1 MKKQLLSM
9 AALLFMGNAI
19 AQENVDLTPS
29 AYKYANQS
37 VGQYKIATFFTGAN
51 ISAPCDNTIQEFYNN
66 GLFIVAGG
74 QFANPA
80 QPYATDLQAGTSV
93 VDLGGEVGK
102 VLCVNGVNSQY
113 NTLNSVNYPQCTGGL
128 NWFNFNWFMDPN
140 NTPMD
145 GTEEAPNIRVR
156 VVLNMYANTLD
167 EAANV
172 INTAYMVT
180 NQGNVMPAGSNT
192 AEGMAVTT
200 GNFAET
206 YEDGEPVED
215 DNGNYVYDPTKW
227 MVYEWDTYCP
237 VSKEGEGSGAPLRL
251 KMEFNAGNLAGA
263 TVFIKEASFTKLA
276 ENPEPILGTRK
287 KTFVKYTVD
296 PQAVEA
302 AIGAVEQ
309 SSGKAEY
316 FNLSGMK
323 VEAGILAKG
332 VYIVKSGGT
341 TSKVVVK

>member
-9 AALLFMGNAI
+9 AALMIMGGAI
-19 AQENVDLTPS
+19 AQENVDVTPAS
-29 AYKYANQS
+29 YKFANLP
-37 VGQYKIATFFTGAN
+37 VGECKIATFFTGAN
-51 ISAPCDNTIQEFYNN
+51 ISAPCDATIEQYYND
-66 GLFIVAGG
+66 GLFVVAGG

-80 QPYATDLQAGTSV
+80 QPYAKDLQAGTSI

-102 VLCVNGVNSQY
+102 VLCVNGVNSKY
-113 NTLNSVNYPQCTGGL
+113 NTNNNLSFPQCTGSL
-128 NWFNFNWFMDPN
+128 NWFNFNWFTDPN
-140 NTPMD
+140 NTPTG

-156 VVLNMYANTLD
+156 VVLNIYANTLD

-192 AEGMAVTT
+192 AEGVAVTS
-200 GNFAET
+200 GSFAET

-237 VSKEGEGSGAPLRL
+237 EPKDGESGVPLRL
-251 KMEFNAGNLAGA
+251 KMEMNAGNLAGA
-263 TVFIKEASFTKLA
+263 TVFFKEVSFTQLA
-276 ENPEPILGTRK
+276 ENPEPIMGTRQ
-287 KTFVKYTVD
+287 KTFVKYEVD
-296 PQAVEA
+296 PQAVNT
-302 AIGAVEQ
+302 AIGAVAQ
-309 SSGKAEY
+309 GDNDAEY

-323 VEAGILAKG
+323 VSKANLTEG
-332 VYIVKSGGT
+332 VYIVKHAGT
-341 TSKVVVK
+341 ASKVVVK